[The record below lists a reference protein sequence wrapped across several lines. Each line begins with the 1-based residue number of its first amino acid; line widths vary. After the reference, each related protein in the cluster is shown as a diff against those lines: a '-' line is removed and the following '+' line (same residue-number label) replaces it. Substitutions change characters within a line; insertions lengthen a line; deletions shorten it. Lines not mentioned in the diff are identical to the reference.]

1 MGRRAEPRA
10 PENLLKRLVLRRR
23 LAARGFVLL
32 LPWGFPREVVE
43 EQYAE
48 NDQNIDQQIG

>member
-1 MGRRAEPRA
+1 MGRQGAPRA
-10 PENLLKRLVLRRR
+10 PENLFERLVLRRR
-23 LAARGFVLL
+23 LTAPGFVLP
-32 LPWGFPREVVE
+32 LPWAFSCQVVE